1 MQTIV
6 HVPTLAGKDATF
18 QFGDTMNLTP
28 ALSLT
33 EAAARRI
40 NKVVADEK
48 NPALMVRL
56 EVLGGGCSGYQ
67 YRFGFEAAFD
77 PAQDVM
83 IERDGAR
90 LVIDKT
96 SLELLNGSEIDYGE
110 SLMEAG
116 FKVVNP
122 NATSSCG
129 CGSSFAV
136 KAPD

>member
-1 MQTIV
+1 MDQSPNTANG
-6 HVPTLAGKDATF
+6 PLR
-18 QFGDTMNLTP
+18 
-28 ALSLT
+28 LT

-56 EVLGGGCSGYQ
+56 EVLGGGCSGFQ
-67 YRFGFEAAFD
+67 YKFDFDTKFDAAE
-77 PAQDVM
+77 DVLV
-83 IERDGAR
+83 ERDNAR

-96 SLELLNGSEIDYGE
+96 SLGLLQGSEIDFGE

-116 FKVVNP
+116 FRVNNP
-122 NATSSCG
+122 NASSSCG

-136 KAPD
+136 ESK

>member
-1 MQTIV
+1 MEQTSTGS
-6 HVPTLAGKDATF
+6 PLR
-18 QFGDTMNLTP
+18 
-28 ALSLT
+28 LS

-67 YRFGFEAAFD
+67 YKFNFD
-77 PAQDVM
+77 SVFNPAEDVLVT
-83 IERDGAR
+83 RDGAK
-90 LVIDKT
+90 LVVDKT
-96 SLELLNGSEIDYGE
+96 SLELLQGSEVDFGE

-116 FKVVNP
+116 FRINNP
-122 NATSSCG
+122 NASSSCG

-136 KAPD
+136 EAK

>member
-1 MQTIV
+1 MTE
-6 HVPTLAGKDATF
+6 TT
-18 QFGDTMNLTP
+18 N
-28 ALSLT
+28 LSLT

-40 NKVVADEK
+40 NKVVTAEN

-67 YRFGFEAAFD
+67 YKFGFDTNIKPGED
-77 PAQDVM
+77 IV
-83 IERDGAR
+83 IERDGAK
-90 LVIDKT
+90 LVVDTT
-96 SLELLNGSEIDYGE
+96 SLGLLEGSKVDYGE

-116 FKVVNP
+116 FKVINP

-136 KAPD
+136 

>member
-1 MQTIV
+1 MDQ
-6 HVPTLAGKDATF
+6 PL
-18 QFGDTMNLTP
+18 Q
-28 ALSLT
+28 LT

-67 YRFGFEAAFD
+67 YKFGFETRANTAED
-77 PAQDVM
+77 II

-90 LVIDKT
+90 LVVDKT
-96 SLELLNGSEIDYGE
+96 SLELVKGSAIDFGE

-116 FKVVNP
+116 FKVINP
-122 NATSSCG
+122 N
-129 CGSSFAV
+129 
-136 KAPD
+136 

>member
-1 MQTIV
+1 MEPGLQ
-6 HVPTLAGKDATF
+6 
-18 QFGDTMNLTP
+18 M
-28 ALSLT
+28 S

-40 NKVVADEK
+40 NKVVMDEK

-67 YRFGFEAAFD
+67 YKFGFDAKFDAAE
-77 PAQDVM
+77 DVLVQ
-83 IERDGAR
+83 RDGAK
-90 LVIDKT
+90 LVVDKT
-96 SLELLNGSEIDYGE
+96 SLELLKGSEVDYGE

-116 FKVVNP
+116 FKIINP

-136 KAPD
+136 